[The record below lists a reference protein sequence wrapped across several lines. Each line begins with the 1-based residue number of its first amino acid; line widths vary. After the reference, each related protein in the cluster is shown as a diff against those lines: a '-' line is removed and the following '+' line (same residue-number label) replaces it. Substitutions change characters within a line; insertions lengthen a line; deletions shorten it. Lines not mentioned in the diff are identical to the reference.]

1 MGNRDSQVKNE
12 NDATQQPL
20 GQWLVE
26 NMPRLGEIEVPP
38 RAEER
43 ERPVPFADWTE
54 DDWEAF
60 DRKHAHEDR
69 GE

>member
-1 MGNRDSQVKNE
+1 
-12 NDATQQPL
+12 
-20 GQWLVE
+20 
-26 NMPRLGEIEVPP
+26 MPRFGEIDIPSRHEG
-38 RAEER
+38 R

-60 DRKHAHEDR
+60 DRKHAGRDT